1 MGARTDDRPGGTRET
16 SQNLAPRRPD
26 RQYTV
31 TEDIFPAPAVTPTPD
46 RPRAPAMPKVCPVC
60 GTTYSDANVF
70 CPADGSTLRAAE
82 SAGDLIGTV
91 IADRYLVTDLL
102 GAGGMGTV
110 YLARHVRLPQQAAIK
125 VLKPEFVRD
134 PGSVARFN
142 REAANASRIDHERIA
157 RVFDYG
163 ETSDGTVYL
172 AMEYVPGRTLKQIL
186 IADGA
191 QPLARTAEL
200 TKQVAEALDAAHRLG
215 IVHRDLK
222 PDNIMVI
229 EDAEL
234 GDRCK
239 VVDFGIA
246 KAMGGD
252 AGEPGLTKTGFIV
265 GTPEFMSPEQLLG
278 GDIDHRSD
286 VYALALVAYR
296 CLTGALPFDTST
308 PERTMTARLTETPQP
323 LATVRPDVRWPAGLQ
338 SVFDQGLARDRE
350 ARYASA
356 SAFARAFAQAMSA
369 GDVVA
374 ASALA
379 GASASA
385 RATATVPKA
394 DVPAARPQRSGL
406 PVAAIAGA
414 VLVGVAVVAA
424 LFLRD
429 DREPATASG
438 SPAGGSPA
446 TQVVEAPAPSP
457 TLPQADSVGDDPAPD
472 APTPAIAPSSAAR
485 TPSATTQPAA
495 PPTRGTADP
504 ERAPTR
510 AIGTSAAAL
519 FTLDSLRIALDPATA
534 TAGDARRAIA
544 ALRGLLPRLRTAEDS
559 AWAYLREAEAHF
571 LTGDARS
578 ACLTLEAARPLAR
591 TAGQRDMVALMSGSC

>member
-1 MGARTDDRPGGTRET
+1 
-16 SQNLAPRRPD
+16 
-26 RQYTV
+26 
-31 TEDIFPAPAVTPTPD
+31 
-46 RPRAPAMPKVCPVC
+46 MPKVCPVC

-82 SAGDLIGTV
+82 SASDLIGTV
-91 IADRYLVTDLL
+91 IADRYLVTDQL

-172 AMEYVPGRTLKQIL
+172 AMEFVPGRTLKQIL
-186 IADGA
+186 TTDGA
-191 QPLARTAEL
+191 QPLARTADL

-252 AGEPGLTKTGFIV
+252 TGEPGLTKTGFIV

-278 GDIDHRSD
+278 GDVDHRSD

-308 PERTMTARLTETPQP
+308 PERTMTARLMETPQP

-338 SVFDQGLARDRE
+338 AVFDQGLARDRE
-350 ARYASA
+350 QRFGSA
-356 SAFARAFAQAMSA
+356 SAFARALAQASSA
-369 GDVVA
+369 GDVI
-374 ASALA
+374 ASAAMA
-379 GASASA
+379 GADESAARVPSASA
-385 RATATVPKA
+385 RPSNTPAATQATAASAPSA
-394 DVPAARPQRSGL
+394 PRSAAGSPAAPVAGTSRSGP
-406 PVAAIAGA
+406 PVALIAGA
-414 VLVGVAVVAA
+414 ALVAVAVVAA
-424 LFLRD
+424 LVLRGD
-429 DREPATASG
+429 GEEPAPLG
-438 SPAGGSPA
+438 PAA
-446 TQVVEAPAPSP
+446 TQVAEVPPSP
-457 TLPQADSVGDDPAPD
+457 SPQPD
-472 APTPAIAPSSAAR
+472 TSGGATDAAAPSSDATRPLDAPPPTAANAA
-485 TPSATTQPAA
+485 PANAAAATTTPPSSPVTTERATSRPAA
-495 PPTRGTADP
+495 
-504 ERAPTR
+504 
-510 AIGTSAAAL
+510 TSDAVL
-519 FTLDSLRIALDPATA
+519 FTLDSIRIALDPATA
-534 TAGDARRAIA
+534 TEDEARRAIA

-559 AWAYLREAEAHF
+559 AWAFLRQAEAHF

-578 ACLTLEAARPLAR
+578 ACLALGATRPLTR
-591 TAGQRDMVALMSGSC
+591 TDFQRNLLTRLSESC